1 MSFQKDYENYLC
13 HSGFISEEELAHFG
27 VPGMKWGVR
36 KSTYKSLNRR
46 QRKALKAYSTTGAYT
61 EQMRSA
67 SKNKRLSSERRK
79 KASAY
84 VKNADAYRGKLESV
98 LGTKINNKS
107 SYGSAM
113 NSALLNKFFGA
124 GLAGIGVNAVTRRI
138 RANKQRN
145 MSDKDLKN
153 YLGNKKEKK
162 K

>member
-79 KASAY
+79 KASAP
-84 VKNADAYRGKLESV
+84 RGCRGAFEYCI
-98 LGTKINNKS
+98 GT
-107 SYGSAM
+107 SAT
-113 NSALLNKFFGA
+113 SAFLC
-124 GLAGIGVNAVTRRI
+124 RRHHCG
-138 RANKQRN
+138 R
-145 MSDKDLKN
+145 
-153 YLGNKKEKK
+153 
-162 K
+162 